1 MTNTLL
7 LAGLILT
14 IVQIIKVTFGV
25 TARYIPA
32 LSLLLMALIMFV
44 GWVYLGYPKIPLET
58 ILTNLVAVL
67 TAMGIWSGTKATI
80 GK

>member
-1 MTNTLL
+1 MNTLL

-14 IVQIIKVTFGV
+14 IVQILKVTLRI
-25 TARYIPA
+25 TARYIPIVSIGVMA
-32 LSLLLMALIMFV
+32 LLMLA
-44 GWVYLGYPKIPLET
+44 GWVYTGYPKIPIET
-58 ILTNLVAVL
+58 LLTNLVAVL